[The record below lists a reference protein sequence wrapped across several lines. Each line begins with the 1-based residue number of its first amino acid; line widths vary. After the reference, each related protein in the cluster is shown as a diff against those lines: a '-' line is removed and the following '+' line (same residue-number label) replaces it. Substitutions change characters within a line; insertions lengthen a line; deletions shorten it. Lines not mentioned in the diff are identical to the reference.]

1 MPGLGHM
8 YAGEAKRGLIIFI
21 VSLLAVPLAL
31 FLGLLP
37 YQPLNVLSMALTFLA
52 VYLFAIADSVRIAR
66 SRRYGYVLKR
76 YNKWY
81 LYCAIFLLSAI
92 VINPVLQR
100 SIKVFFVEAY
110 KIPAVSMEPTLL
122 VGDHIFVNK
131 LAYRTSEP
139 KRGDIVVFEFP
150 PDPSKDFVKRVVGI
164 AGDIVEV
171 RSNILI
177 LNGKEKVEPYAKFDA
192 GTKVTRRS
200 FGPIRIPENALFML
214 GDNRDHSFDS
224 RFWGCLERNKVKGKV
239 ANVYWSWDK
248 GRLSIRWGRIG
259 KRIE

>member
-122 VGDHIFVNK
+122 VGTIF
-131 LAYRTSEP
+131 LSTSSPTEP
-139 KRGDIVVFEFP
+139 ASQRGV
-150 PDPSKDFVKRVVGI
+150 
-164 AGDIVEV
+164 
-171 RSNILI
+171 ILSYSSS
-177 LNGKEKVEPYAKFDA
+177 P
-192 GTKVTRRS
+192 
-200 FGPIRIPENALFML
+200 RIP
-214 GDNRDHSFDS
+214 RKTS
-224 RFWGCLERNKVKGKV
+224 
-239 ANVYWSWDK
+239 
-248 GRLSIRWGRIG
+248 
-259 KRIE
+259 